1 MKSNQ
6 VLLIAVGN
14 IGFRHF
20 QALLNCRSAFTL
32 HVVDINNTAV
42 AHAKAY
48 AADHANDREIHYY
61 ASLAEI
67 PPQVAFHTAIIAT
80 SSLPRRA
87 ILEELVSLHTVKN
100 VIFEKVLFPRV
111 EDYSAVDLLLDKMGI
126 TAYVNCV
133 RRMSV
138 SYAALR
144 DELAGAKNLFFS
156 IRGGDWGLAC
166 NCIHIV
172 DLFAFLAG
180 TSQNASIFCSGT
192 LLEDELFQSKRSGYI
207 EFYGRLVGKLGER
220 ALFSIECGHGPIP
233 QEIEIHTDT
242 AYYCIREA
250 DGTILSQQLDS
261 AAANMRSLDLPLVS
275 QSTTQA
281 VDRLFEGRPAG
292 LTNYKESA
300 KLHLAFLREFIKKR
314 NALLET
320 EDDLCPIT

>member
-180 TSQNASIFCSGT
+180 TSQDAPVLCSGT
-192 LLEDELFQSKRSGYI
+192 LLEDELFQSKRPGYI

-250 DGTILSQQLDS
+250 DGTILSQQLDG
-261 AAANMRSLDLPLVS
+261 AAASMRSLDLPLVS
-275 QSTTQA
+275 QATTQA
-281 VDRLFEGRPAG
+281 VDRLFEGLPAG
-292 LTNYKESA
+292 LTNYKEST
-300 KLHLAFLREFIKKR
+300 KLHLAVLREFIKKR
-314 NALLET
+314 NALLKT